1 VTSFNLT
8 TFLWTD
14 PKAKHT
20 VNYEFTLDHANKL
33 LRQAAK
39 GFEALNVQRQAEGK
53 EPYTYYL
60 TLVTDKTDLTPFDFS
75 IPNVRV
81 IPMWQD
87 FRNLGRCFTKLKL
100 FSKNHTDPV
109 YGEEIHR
116 SQLFPGD
123 YIISI
128 DLDIVVTNP
137 LEFVRVLT
145 SDKLQPFLGYRD
157 SKNPR
162 CYSGALWRIDT
173 RSYGE
178 WHWVY
183 DSFRHVYDNLS
194 MNPEAF
200 KHFYSHWNARAS
212 FVGSDQCW
220 LSTALGEGTYKK
232 WDGLTHGI
240 YDYWTTE
247 HLPSLPLNTCAVFMN
262 GARRDSSMKEFQ
274 DKHEWIVRNW
284 VDV

>member
-1 VTSFNLT
+1 MTSFNLT
-8 TFLWTD
+8 TFLWSD

-20 VNYEFTLDHANKL
+20 VNYEFTLDHASKL

-39 GFEALNVQRQAEGK
+39 GFEALNAERVTEGK

-60 TLVTDKTDLTPFDFS
+60 TLVTDKTDLTSFDFS

-100 FSKNHTDPV
+100 FSKNPTDPV

-116 SQLFPGD
+116 SQLFPAD
-123 YIISI
+123 YLISI

-145 SDKLQPFLGYRD
+145 SEKMQPMICYRD

-162 CYSGALWRIDT
+162 CASGCLYRFDT
-173 RSYGE
+173 RTYGE
-178 WHWVY
+178 WH
-183 DSFRHVYDNLS
+183 HVYDTFRMVYDTLS

-200 KHFYSHWNARAS
+200 RFFYSNWNSQAS

-220 LSTALGEGTYKK
+220 ITTVLGENAYPK
-232 WDGLTHGI
+232 WDGIKNGI
-240 YDYWTTE
+240 YDYWTVE
-247 HLPSLPLNTCAVFMN
+247 HLPTLPLNTCAVFLN
-262 GARRDSSMKEFQ
+262 GKSRDMTLPAFR
-274 DKHEWIVRNW
+274 DLYW
-284 VDV
+284 VKAHWFDV